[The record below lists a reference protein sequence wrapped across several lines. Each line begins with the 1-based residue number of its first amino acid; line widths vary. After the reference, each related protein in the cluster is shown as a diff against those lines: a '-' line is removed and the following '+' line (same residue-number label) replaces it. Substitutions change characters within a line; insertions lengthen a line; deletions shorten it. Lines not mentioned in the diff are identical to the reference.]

1 MGWIERRVEYCSLSI
16 RSEHRSR
23 LPTGRLG
30 GRALCSQPTWQTG
43 GVESRGAAVTR
54 PVLEELGGAQLRD
67 QVERAWNEVSD
78 FIDRI
83 IGSGRMLDRETLL
96 DLARFLES
104 AMPAVD
110 AYERLVARAYEDAI
124 AEAGTTVLPLRTVGR
139 DIRPSGGE

>member
-1 MGWIERRVEYCSLSI
+1 M
-16 RSEHRSR
+16 
-23 LPTGRLG
+23 
-30 GRALCSQPTWQTG
+30 
-43 GVESRGAAVTR
+43 TR

-124 AEAGTTVLPLRTVGR
+124 AEAGATVLPLRTVGR
-139 DIRPSGGE
+139 DIRPSGGD